1 MLEGPRN
8 ESEAHASARDHLANE
23 RTFLAWLRT
32 AVSVISLGIAIN
44 RFSLYLNQLGE
55 TEGVPKRL
63 GEGVFISAERL
74 GLGLILFGMLGLILS
89 ALRYKRTYERLER
102 GTYKPDHTI
111 IWVTTGAVLILGGLA
126 TAWLFQR

>member
-1 MLEGPRN
+1 MTEGRRN
-8 ESEAHASARDHLANE
+8 EGDTHASARDHLANE

-44 RFSLYLNQLGE
+44 RFSLYLKRLGE
-55 TEGVPKRL
+55 VEGAPKRF
-63 GEGVFISAERL
+63 GEGVFINAERL
-74 GLGLILFGMLGLILS
+74 GLGLILFGMLGLVLS
-89 ALRYKRTYERLER
+89 AFRYKRTYDSLER
-102 GTYKPDHTI
+102 GTYKPDQVI